1 MNKEKERETEE
12 HVDPVFIRQRELRV
26 EYADNTAFLLDI
38 RVSSTELLSFCIS
51 LHRPFDRCLKPY
63 LTPEL
68 NLSLSFS
75 FVRLVVSSASML
87 RIYFLRMNAL
97 FTHIE
102 TVCLFGQRTVYSVDK
117 YSNICRYLSS
127 VWYGRFK
134 RLSNILIFVKYAMWL
149 VWRGRKRGEGN
160 FIDRDKLIS
169 HVRIRSLQ
177 WGGVRGRGRIEGI
190 RIKSW

>member
-134 RLSNILIFVKYAMWL
+134 RLSNILIFVKYAM
-149 VWRGRKRGEGN
+149 
-160 FIDRDKLIS
+160 
-169 HVRIRSLQ
+169 
-177 WGGVRGRGRIEGI
+177 
-190 RIKSW
+190 